1 MPVKV
6 VELIKKWV
14 AKDKTLINNAVQNLI
29 VSENA
34 DEQKPQNE
42 QVAITKPQKV
52 DSLIGRDII
61 AMKNILQ
68 FRENGAVKIN

>member
-1 MPVKV
+1 MFNTHTKAVNFALNNIEMSECPQDQLPVKV

-34 DEQKPQNE
+34 DEQKP
-42 QVAITKPQKV
+42 
-52 DSLIGRDII
+52 
-61 AMKNILQ
+61 
-68 FRENGAVKIN
+68 